1 MLEEILKVFGYSPWN
16 SYFCEQIQVYSLLK
30 YKSMAIGFNLSP
42 VVAGES
48 ARRFLEEKARVDSLP
63 LKELPEKYIDE
74 LKAFLAKSRKY
85 WREHEAG
92 DIQSER

>member
-1 MLEEILKVFGYSPWN
+1 MDIHHGIHTFVSKFK
-16 SYFCEQIQVYSLLK
+16 FIHFLK

-74 LKAFLAKSRKY
+74 LKAFLEKSRKY